1 MGYLFLL
8 EVMVELNL
16 FASDTFENFAKNFE
30 IKLSDSS
37 PHSPQ
42 ANGSAE
48 IAFDMKRGYYWLVES
63 M

>member
-1 MGYLFLL
+1 ML

-16 FASDTFENFAKNFE
+16 FASDTFDNFSKNFE
-30 IKLSDSS
+30 INLSDSS

-42 ANGSAE
+42 ANGNAD
-48 IAFDMKRGYYWLVES
+48 IAFDMQRGYYWLMES